1 MKMKISLI
9 ALAALI
15 TVTLTGCG
23 IVKVVPIGEEAAY
36 SGKTVFD
43 SEAEA
48 GGDWSS
54 VASEISG
61 LAVEVKD
68 AIEGGEKTV
77 AVKGTGK
84 IAEFNTDT
92 PKYYLLVEVDG
103 YDGDVAVQVRAGG
116 PNSSTAVR
124 DLQTL
129 KVFESFTNQTEWS
142 QYGKD
147 LNKKSTSEVIEP
159 LGIDESVA
167 GKTVTFSGAADLKGD
182 TLVVTPVEMSIE

>member
-1 MKMKISLI
+1 MKMKISMI
-9 ALAALI
+9 ALAALM
-15 TVTLTGCG
+15 TVTFTGCG

-36 SGKTVFD
+36 SGKVVFD

-48 GGDWSS
+48 GDDWSS

-68 AIEGGEKTV
+68 AIEGSEKTV

-84 IAEFNTDT
+84 ITEFNTDT

-116 PNSSTAVR
+116 PNSSTAIR

-147 LNKKSTSEVIEP
+147 LNKKSASEVIEP
-159 LGIDESVA
+159 LGIDEGVA
-167 GKTVTFSGAADLKGD
+167 GKTVTFSGAADLKDD
-182 TLVVTPVEMSIE
+182 TLVVTPVEMTIE